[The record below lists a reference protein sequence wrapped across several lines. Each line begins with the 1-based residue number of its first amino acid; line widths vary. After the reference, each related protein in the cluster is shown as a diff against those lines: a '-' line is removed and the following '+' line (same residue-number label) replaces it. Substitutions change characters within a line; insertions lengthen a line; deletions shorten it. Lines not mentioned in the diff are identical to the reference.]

1 MTSNGQRI
9 LTGVVAIPLL
19 IVIVLF
25 LPQYHHLV
33 FCLLVLAVCGVASGE
48 MHQILVHDKD
58 GMKLPM
64 HHLAGLIL
72 PITAYIQYSLDN
84 EFDIILYSA
93 IFVISLIFLIETMT
107 GHKDNFIHTRDRISY
122 TLVQFLYPNL
132 FAIFLIRLCFLDQA
146 YMWLLS
152 FFLLVF
158 GSDTFAYFAGRLFG
172 KNNKGIVAVSPNKS
186 LAGFA
191 AGLFVPAIMMS
202 LLTAF
207 IDAYG
212 LSWWQG
218 LIIGLGTAFA
228 AICGDLIES
237 AFKRSSELKDSGH
250 AIPGRGGMLDSID
263 SICVAAPIYMSLLH
277 IFLASTL

>member
-107 GHKDNFIHTRDRISY
+107 GHKDNFTHTRDRISY

-228 AICGDLIES
+228 AVCGDLIES